1 MRIRENSGTA
11 TSFLW
16 SAALTLLFA
25 LSFAISIPGAAANA
39 ALAGCPALNALAN
52 QSTDAGPVLQKC
64 LDQIPAGYTLAVA
77 PGSYQL
83 ATPIRVSHSLTI
95 QTAGLPGGKP
105 CWQPDDRRCAHFVA
119 NIQATAVGP
128 AWQHGMPI
136 EITGDNVT
144 FDHLLIS
151 GVRGRNPANDR
162 ALCLA
167 PKLKSMGG
175 GLRVSGDHFE
185 LLNSALTTFTCYTAM
200 EVTSKGAVAVK
211 DDFVAANGNH
221 LVHGMWSDGV
231 TIHDAVG
238 ATVEDN
244 IFVDNTD
251 VQLIFGGCRNCLVS
265 RNRFRHSKNP
275 AGGAF
280 AELMLQ
286 AWPRQTSGRYD
297 GTVVSDN
304 DIDCGPS
311 KLCGFGLMIGG
322 APWYSV
328 PTAGGTVTHNT
339 VRNAMLGLN
348 VDNLTGPMTITDN
361 QVVNSGGR
369 FEGTCGTRNL
379 PAVNIAP
386 PSRRFIGA
394 PAIAGSPVAAA
405 PPGEEFAGCIFNH
418 PVNAAV
424 RR

>member
-1 MRIRENSGTA
+1 MFSRNHLA
-11 TSFLW
+11 TPFYLPVIVTVLL
-16 SAALTLLFA
+16 ALV
-25 LSFAISIPGAAANA
+25 FAIFIPNLAANA
-39 ALAGCPALNALAN
+39 APSSCPALNALAN
-52 QSTDAGPVLQKC
+52 QAADAGPALQKC
-64 LDQIPAGYTLAVA
+64 LDQTPAGATLAVA

-83 ATPIRVSHSLTI
+83 ATPIRVSHPLTL
-95 QTAGLPGGKP
+95 QTVGPLSGKP
-105 CWQPDDRRCAHFVA
+105 CWQAADDKRCAHFVVSM
-119 NIQATAVGP
+119 QAKALGP
-128 AWQHGMPI
+128 AWQHQMPV
-136 EITGDNVT
+136 EITGDKVT
-144 FDHLLIS
+144 FAHLILS
-151 GVRGRNPANDR
+151 GVRGRDPANDR
-162 ALCLA
+162 ALCQS

-175 GLRVSGDHFE
+175 GLRVSGDHFA
-185 LLNSALTTFTCYTAM
+185 LLGSALTTFTCYTAM
-200 EVTSKGAVAVK
+200 EVISKGAVVVK

-221 LVHGMWSDGV
+221 LVHDMWSDGV

-265 RNRFRHSKNP
+265 HNRFRHSKNP
-275 AGGAF
+275 AGGSF

-286 AWPRQTSGRYD
+286 AWPHSTSGRYD
-297 GTVVSDN
+297 GTVVSYN
-304 DIDCGPS
+304 DIDCGPL

-339 VRNAMLGLN
+339 IRNAMLGLN

-369 FEGTCGTRNL
+369 FESTCGTRNA
-379 PAVNIAP
+379 PAVNVAP

-394 PAIAGSPVAAA
+394 AAVAGNAFAATA
-405 PPGEEFAGCIFNH
+405 SGEEFVGCILNH
-418 PVNAAV
+418 KMNAAQ
-424 RR
+424 RK